1 MNSYSKD
8 LDRIRDIVDFKGQER
23 LDYFKALCQM
33 QTLAMDLANQKFELT
48 MKVAMLQAEV
58 DNKTDSREG
67 WKELYIGKP
76 SWTARNSEEW
86 GEVDA

>member
-1 MNSYSKD
+1 MNTYSAD
-8 LDRIRDIVDFKGQER
+8 LDRIRAIVDFNGNER
-23 LDYFKALCQM
+23 LDYFQALCKM

-58 DNKTDSREG
+58 DCKTDSREN

-76 SWTARNSEEW
+76 GWTARNSEEW
-86 GEVDA
+86 QEVEA

>member
-1 MNSYSKD
+1 MNTYSAD
-8 LDRIRDIVDFKGQER
+8 LDRIRSIVEFSGSER
-23 LDYFKALCQM
+23 LDYFAALCKM
-33 QTLAMDLANQKFELT
+33 HSLAMELANQKFELG

-58 DNKTDSREG
+58 DCKVDSRDN

-76 SWTARNSEEW
+76 GWTARNSEEW